1 MRENRPNL
9 RSDKRGKGNII
20 PESGSHG
27 AYDELATSKKIL
39 FDSNL
44 LSQVFHNQTKV
55 SNNCEIKL
63 RG

>member
-44 LSQVFHNQTKV
+44 LSQVFYNQTEV
-55 SNNCEIKL
+55 SNNYKIS
-63 RG
+63 